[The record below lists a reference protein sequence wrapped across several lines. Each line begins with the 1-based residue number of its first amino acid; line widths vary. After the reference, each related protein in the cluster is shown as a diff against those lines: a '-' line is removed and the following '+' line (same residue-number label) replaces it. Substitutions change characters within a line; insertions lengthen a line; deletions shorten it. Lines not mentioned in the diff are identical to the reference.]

1 MSIWVRFLE
10 TLPKEAYMQK
20 KDTLFGESTQGVQKK
35 FEFDTQVASVFDDML
50 ERSIPFYRESLAL
63 CIDFLKYNAKDGVIY
78 DLGCSTG
85 NLLLN
90 LEPHTNATLIGLD
103 TSKAMIEHATLKAK
117 AYNASISFKV
127 SDCTQEDFCESSA
140 FVSNYTLQFIRPPQR
155 LGLVRKIYQSLREN
169 GIFIMSEKM
178 TTTDPLLDSQMIEYY
193 HSYKHSNGYSK
204 TQIARKR
211 EALENVLIP
220 YTLQENLHLL
230 QEAGFKHTEVLFK
243 WVNFGMLI
251 ARK

>member
-1 MSIWVRFLE
+1 
-10 TLPKEAYMQK
+10 MQK
-20 KDTLFGESTQGVQKK
+20 KDTLFQQSPQTTQKK
-35 FEFDTQVASVFDDML
+35 FEFDAQVASVFDDML
-50 ERSIPFYRESLAL
+50 ERSIPFYKQSLTL
-63 CIDFLKYNAKDGVIY
+63 CVDFLRLNAQDGVIY

-85 NLLLN
+85 NLLLS
-90 LEPHTNATLIGLD
+90 LAPHTTATLIGLD
-103 TSKAMIEHATLKAK
+103 TSDAMIEHANLKAK
-117 AYNASISFKV
+117 AYSADVTFKV
-127 SDCTQEDFCESSA
+127 ADCMQEDFVESSA

-155 LGLVRKIYQSLREN
+155 LGLVRKIHAALRDG
-169 GIFIMSEKM
+169 GIFIVSEKM
-178 TTTDPLLDSQMIEYY
+178 TSTDPLLDSQMIEYY
-193 HSYKHSNGYSK
+193 HAYKQNNGYSK

-230 QEAGFKHTEVLFK
+230 QESGFRHTEVLFK

>member
-1 MSIWVRFLE
+1 
-10 TLPKEAYMQK
+10 MQK
-20 KDTLFGESTQGVQKK
+20 KDTLFRESPQGTQKK
-35 FEFDTQVASVFDDML
+35 FEFDAQVASVFDDML
-50 ERSIPFYRESLAL
+50 ERSIPFYKQSLTL
-63 CIDFLKYNAKDGVIY
+63 CVDFLKLNAQEGVIY

-90 LEPHTNATLIGLD
+90 LAPHTNATLIGLD
-103 TSKAMIEHATLKAK
+103 TSEAMIECAKLKAE
-117 AYNASISFKV
+117 AYNAPISFKV
-127 SDCTQEDFCESSA
+127 ADCLQEEFYESSA

-155 LGLVRKIYQSLREN
+155 LGLVRKIYAALQKG
-169 GIFIMSEKM
+169 GIFIISEKM
-178 TTTDPLLDSQMIEYY
+178 TSADPLLDSQMIEYY
-193 HSYKHSNGYSK
+193 HTYKHNNGYSK

-211 EALENVLIP
+211 EALENVLVP

-230 QEAGFKHTEVLFK
+230 QEAGFTYTEVLFK